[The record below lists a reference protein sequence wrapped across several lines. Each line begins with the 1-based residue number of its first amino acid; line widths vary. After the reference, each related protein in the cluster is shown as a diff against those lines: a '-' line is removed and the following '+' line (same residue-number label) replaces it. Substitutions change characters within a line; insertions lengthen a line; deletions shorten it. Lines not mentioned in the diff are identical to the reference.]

1 MTIPIRQQIDNA
13 VSGTAAISLTLTSAL
28 VGDVVVIL
36 HADNFHTAAEMTT
49 PTGTAVGGGWTLKH
63 TLDGG
68 ASDNH
73 AKVWMGTVT
82 TAGGTAVEGTAN
94 TDHERYLGAWVVP
107 GTVLFDT
114 AASTDSDATSVTHVA
129 PTVTPTVGQ
138 LDDLLICLFGTQNV
152 DVNYTMPGS
161 MTARTERDTGF
172 ATYRG
177 ADEQLTSGAATGTRT
192 ATASVTDT
200 WFAVSVLVQSITAAS
215 APMARRGPNW
225 QRRFRHPQILPLA
238 PVTTVA
244 AIGASETDQRS
255 EVDAAGTKQAAG
267 AGITPNRSQTSSAG
281 LKATASSGT
290 VQQRSAT
297 VSTGAAVVN
306 KPAEADQRSV
316 TVAAG
321 IKKAVGAAAVVA
333 RSSTVSTVRKQAAGA
348 GAASQRSSTASS
360 GVKGTGGAG
369 AVVQRSST
377 VSTTRKQVVGG
388 GLPAARPVSAS
399 SG

>member
-28 VGDVVVIL
+28 VGDVVVVL

-49 PTGTAVGGGWTLKH
+49 PTGTAVGGAWSLKH

-73 AKVWMGTVT
+73 AKVWMGVVT
-82 TAGGTAVEGTAN
+82 TAGGTAVEGTVN
-94 TDHERYLGAWVVP
+94 TDHERYLGAWVLP

-161 MTARTERDTGF
+161 MTAQTERDTGF

-177 ADEQLTSGAATGTRT
+177 ADEQLVTDAATGTRT

-200 WFAVSVLVQSITAAS
+200 WFARSVLVQSINVGVPILPAS
-215 APMARRGPNW
+215 PGQTWR
-225 QRRFRHPQILPLA
+225 RRF
-238 PVTTVA
+238 
-244 AIGASETDQRS
+244 
-255 EVDAAGTKQAAG
+255 K
-267 AGITPNRSQTSSAG
+267 
-281 LKATASSGT
+281 
-290 VQQRSAT
+290 
-297 VSTGAAVVN
+297 
-306 KPAEADQRSV
+306 
-316 TVAAG
+316 
-321 IKKAVGAAAVVA
+321 
-333 RSSTVSTVRKQAAGA
+333 
-348 GAASQRSSTASS
+348 
-360 GVKGTGGAG
+360 
-369 AVVQRSST
+369 
-377 VSTTRKQVVGG
+377 
-388 GLPAARPVSAS
+388 
-399 SG
+399 